1 MKRNKMDM
9 YCSPDDSFTHGN
21 ADTFKTK
28 LHIGILEFYFS
39 HLLNTAI
46 LRAGV
51 EVSLDG
57 LVAVLRVVHPHACRD
72 PLHVLKAPLSSSI
85 LFYLDGSLKECSSGL
100 FCEYPIRIATCEL

>member
-1 MKRNKMDM
+1 MDM

-85 LFYLDGSLKECSSGL
+85 LYSIWMAHLKSALQDYSVNIL
-100 FCEYPIRIATCEL
+100 FG